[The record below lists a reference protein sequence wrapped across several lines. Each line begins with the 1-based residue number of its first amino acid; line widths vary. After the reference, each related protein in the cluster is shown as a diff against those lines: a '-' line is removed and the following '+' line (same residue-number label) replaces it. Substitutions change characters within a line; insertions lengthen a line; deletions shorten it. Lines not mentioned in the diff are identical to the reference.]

1 MNISKDS
8 VVSQKTND
16 LKVKEMNDE
25 IGFHGIIVIY
35 AINIFDFIKI

>member
-8 VVSQKTND
+8 VVPQKPNNP
-16 LKVKEMNDE
+16 KVKEMNNE
-25 IGFHGIIVIY
+25 SGLHRIIVIY